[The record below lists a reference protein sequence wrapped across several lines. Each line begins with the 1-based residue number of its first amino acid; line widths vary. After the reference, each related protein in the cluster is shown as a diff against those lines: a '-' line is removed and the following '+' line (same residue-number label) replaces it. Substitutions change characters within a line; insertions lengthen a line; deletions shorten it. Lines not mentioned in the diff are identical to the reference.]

1 MFRTRLDGSEVLEFN
16 EKYLKI
22 LGYTIDEVK
31 GIQSKNIWVN
41 KHEREKM
48 VEQIKVEGQVVDLEC
63 ELLTREGKVINCIT
77 SLKLYCDTGI
87 LEGSILDITDRLLA
101 EKTVRENEER
111 MRDIIFSI
119 GDWVWEV
126 DENGIYT
133 YSSQKGYD
141 LFDSSHENILGK
153 TPFDFMPADEAKRVR
168 IIFSEL
174 ASKKAPIK
182 DLENWNIGENDE
194 KICLLTN
201 GVPILD
207 KDGNLK
213 GYRGVDKDITDFK
226 KNEAAL
232 KKMNEV
238 MTSLHQRLENIR
250 EEEQAQISRN
260 IHDHLG
266 QSLTS
271 LKFDLGTLIDKT
283 ERGSMENLKLEGM
296 IEMVTQIIRNV
307 QRISSELRP
316 PALDE
321 LGLSAAMEWYCEE
334 IMERT
339 GLQLHLELDNV
350 QTENMNKNLALY
362 KVLKESLT
370 NIIRHAGAKNV
381 LVKLC
386 VSEKAILLTIKD
398 DGIGITPD
406 KINSVKSLGILG
418 MFERIRQFGGDIEI
432 GNPDKKG
439 TEVKVRLSVK

>member
-1 MFRTRLDGSEVLEFN
+1 
-16 EKYLKI
+16 
-22 LGYTIDEVK
+22 
-31 GIQSKNIWVN
+31 
-41 KHEREKM
+41 
-48 VEQIKVEGQVVDLEC
+48 
-63 ELLTREGKVINCIT
+63 
-77 SLKLYCDTGI
+77 
-87 LEGSILDITDRLLA
+87 
-101 EKTVRENEER
+101 
-111 MRDIIFSI
+111 
-119 GDWVWEV
+119 
-126 DENGIYT
+126 
-133 YSSQKGYD
+133 
-141 LFDSSHENILGK
+141 
-153 TPFDFMPADEAKRVR
+153 MPADEAKRVR